1 MHWYQYK
8 KSKQL
13 LVTIS
18 RQNPT
23 TNHPR
28 LVSYIQSTSPLR
40 GYATIFFP
48 LEDKRKHKRSLYLD
62 GQVKLD
68 EVVRLTIGV
77 KLLLVLEHAS
87 WDHVQIC

>member
-1 MHWYQYK
+1 MHWYIK
-8 KSKQL
+8 KQT
-13 LVTIS
+13 VT

-28 LVSYIQSTSPLR
+28 LVLYIQSTGPLW

-68 EVVRLTIGV
+68 EVVGLTIGV
-77 KLLLVLEHAS
+77 NLLLVLEHAS
-87 WDHVQIC
+87 WDHVQIR